1 MGDTTRDLLEN
12 LVSPIV
18 QRAGLDLEELDVAAA
33 GRRHR
38 VRIVVDADGGV
49 DLDRCAE
56 VSTQISRVL
65 DESDAMGPVAYTL
78 EVSSPGV
85 SRPLTLPRHWRRA
98 AGRLVRVVTTHGD
111 TVTGRVGTVT
121 ERGAVL
127 DVDGR
132 EREIEFAD
140 VAKARVQ
147 VEFRRIDGSGEAE
160 G

>member
-1 MGDTTRDLLEN
+1 MGDTTRDLLGD

-18 QRAGLDLEELDVAAA
+18 QRAGLDLEELDVSAA
-33 GRRHR
+33 GRRRRIR
-38 VRIVVDADGGV
+38 VVVDADGGV

-65 DESDAMGPVAYTL
+65 DDSDAMGPVAYTL

-98 AGRLVRVVTTHGD
+98 TGRLVSVVTTRGD
-111 TVTGRVGTVT
+111 TVTGRVSAVT
-121 ERGAVL
+121 ESGAVL
-127 DVDGR
+127 DSDGGR
-132 EREIEFAD
+132 HDIDFAD
-140 VAKARVQ
+140 IAKARVQ
-147 VEFRRIDGSGEAE
+147 VEFRRVDESGEGE